1 MSLVARYLEENGIPT
16 VLIANAR
23 DIVEYCGV
31 ARLVFVDYPL
41 GNPCGRPFQVAEQQQ
56 VFELA
61 LAQLENATAPR
72 STVQAPLQ
80 WPGGDDWKR
89 LIFSDEQPFLEGDAY
104 DDWIEAKK
112 RYKALKDEGKV

>member
-31 ARLVFVDYPL
+31 PRLVFVDYPL
-41 GNPCGRPFQVAEQQQ
+41 GNPCGRPFEVKEQRQI
-56 VFELA
+56 FALA
-61 LAQLENATAPR
+61 LDQLENATAPR

-80 WPGGDDWKR
+80 WPGGDAWKR
-89 LIFSDEQPFLEGDAY
+89 LIFSAEQPFLEGEVY
-104 DDWIEAKK
+104 DDWINAKK
-112 RYKALKDEGKV
+112 RYKELKDAGKV

>member
-41 GNPCGRPFQVAEQQQ
+41 GNPCGRPFEVKEQRQI
-56 VFELA
+56 FDLA
-61 LAQLENATAPR
+61 LDQLENATAPR
-72 STVQAPLQ
+72 STVQAPLH
-80 WPGGDDWKR
+80 WPGGEDWKR

-112 RYKALKDEGKV
+112 RYKDLKKDGKV

>member
-1 MSLVARYLEENGIPT
+1 MSLVARYLEENGVPT

-31 ARLVFVDYPL
+31 ARMVFVDYPL
-41 GNPCGRPFQVAEQQQ
+41 GNPCGRPFEVEEQRQI
-56 VFELA
+56 FALA

-72 STVQAPLQ
+72 STVVAPQQ

-89 LIFSDEQPFLEGDAY
+89 LIFSDEQPFLEGDVY

-112 RYKALKDEGKV
+112 RYKDLKKDGKV

>member
-1 MSLVARYLEENGIPT
+1 MSLVARYLEEHGIPT

-41 GNPCGRPFQVAEQQQ
+41 GNPCGQPFEVAEQRQI
-56 VFELA
+56 FDLA
-61 LAQLENATAPR
+61 LEQLENATAPR
-72 STVQAPLQ
+72 STVQAPLR
-80 WPGGDDWKR
+80 WPGGEDWKR

-112 RYKALKDEGKV
+112 RYKELKKDGKV